1 MLWKCLSYLRAR
13 GVTEAC
19 CAPKILALRAAQLF
33 SLNSIPK
40 TKLKI
45 QRRKV
50 LRGWTWRLL
59 QSTNINTECQFAAAL
74 CGQQR
79 ESEVRWRNK
88 DLSLDCFQSV
98 TFAFAMQSWGRT
110 PHSATPPYH
119 SGFLAAARFPLSNQ
133 TGSKVKSSLVQGV
146 HGALSDR
153 AGFEGSVLS
162 RSRREAEGHIAAQSL
177 HGQQI
182 YPGFRR
188 SCFLCPLSIIIRHI
202 KELIC
207 HLKWQ
212 DA

>member
-1 MLWKCLSYLRAR
+1 MLWKCLNYLRAR
-13 GVTEAC
+13 EVTETC
-19 CAPKILALRAAQLF
+19 CGQKLLALRAAQLF

-45 QRRKV
+45 QRRNV
-50 LRGWTWRLL
+50 LWGWIRWLL
-59 QSTNINTECQFAAAL
+59 QSTNINTECQFATAL
-74 CGQQR
+74 CRQQR

-88 DLSLDCFQSV
+88 VLSLDCFQSA
-98 TFAFAMQSWGRT
+98 TSAFAMQSWGRT

-119 SGFLAAARFPLSNQ
+119 SGILAAANFHFQIKQVQKKNP
-133 TGSKVKSSLVQGV
+133 SLVQGV
-146 HGALSDR
+146 HGTPSCR
-153 AGFEGSVLS
+153 AGFEAILS
-162 RSRREAEGHIAAQSL
+162 RTRGEAEGHIAAQSL